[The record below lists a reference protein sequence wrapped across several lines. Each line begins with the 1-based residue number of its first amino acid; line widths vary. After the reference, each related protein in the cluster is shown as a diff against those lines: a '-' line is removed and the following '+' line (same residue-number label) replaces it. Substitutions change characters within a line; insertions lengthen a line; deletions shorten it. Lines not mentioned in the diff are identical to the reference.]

1 MGTLANLAADRQGA
15 FEIDDD
21 NGHVTQQL
29 LVMVRNAESE
39 VQEYGLKTL
48 VFMARSSR
56 MVRLAIKNSGD
67 VPFLFI
73 LLQRQATGAAC
84 RYAILNILGYLVE
97 DEKCQDCVDVNTE
110 VLQFF
115 TKLLEQPASPE
126 EKQFAVR

>member
-1 MGTLANLAADRQGA
+1 
-15 FEIDDD
+15 
-21 NGHVTQQL
+21 
-29 LVMVRNAESE
+29 MVRNAESE
-39 VQEYGLKTL
+39 VQELSLETL

-56 MVRLAIKNSGD
+56 MVRLAIKKSGD

-73 LLQRQATGAAC
+73 CLQRQATGAAC

-97 DEKCQDCVDVNTE
+97 DEKCLDCVDVNAE

-115 TKLLEQPASPE
+115 TKLLENPASPE